1 MISAK
6 LSRSQAIALE
16 REKSL
21 MESHRSELEQIHV
34 QSKSEYEKLKQKH
47 HEEVQ
52 IKVNEYEM
60 KLTNLSLRYLT
71 SNDSYDNFE
80 KLLKVVVFSVDT
92 HRTEIERL
100 KRANTD
106 LENDRNQI
114 RQSLKQMLEL
124 QMKEA
129 MQLLGT
135 NKASIDSN
143 IACINSVTA
152 IDHTHLI
159 EQFEPSLSM
168 LSYENSINDILN
180 KIQSTKDTLHVQ
192 PDTQTSQIHFS
203 PQKSSGTQIEPINT
217 KESIKDE
224 FILSKIDLIN
234 QYYQFDNKTIAE
246 ASNTLNNQS
255 FNHLNKSA
263 LSSSTSFSSNSSLN
277 NTNNNNNNNNNQIVK
292 QLEAEQVIVGEKTL
306 LGNAGGHNSSSA
318 MTSARANDLRHFIEM
333 LLVRSPASEAGQP
346 EAFHEHFHSKPFTR
360 HMEASVSEIVASTI
374 YNDNT
379 PVKKRHDSYYNDDDD
394 DATENFNSS
403 DEEEDDNLRERA
415 NRNST
420 ENSRKYYSHH
430 DISDVELG
438 YTKRQSSEY
447 YDDVKRTLN
456 FDEDEDEHD
465 KHQTNEFNNAT
476 STPTK
481 LTCKQRLF
489 MQKTCLS
496 SNVRDVS
503 KLSTSLICTEQKVK
517 AAKKTNSGAK
527 ANKVKAGKK
536 KSLNLSSSSGR
547 SHSMISL
554 MTTPSSVLNPKS
566 SEMNTRETTT
576 ANQAN
581 KKISASNNNN
591 NTNKR
596 IWK

>member
-1 MISAK
+1 
-6 LSRSQAIALE
+6 
-16 REKSL
+16 
-21 MESHRSELEQIHV
+21 MENVSIFV
-34 QSKSEYEKLKQKH
+34 
-47 HEEVQ
+47 
-52 IKVNEYEM
+52 IVN
-60 KLTNLSLRYLT
+60 
-71 SNDSYDNFE
+71 
-80 KLLKVVVFSVDT
+80 SVDS

-100 KRANTD
+100 KRANSD

-152 IDHTHLI
+152 TDHTHLI

-180 KIQSTKDTLHVQ
+180 KIQSTKDTLIQ
-192 PDTQTSQIHFS
+192 PDTKKSQIDFS
-203 PQKSSGTQIEPINT
+203 PQKTARTQVEPLST
-217 KESIKDE
+217 QESIKDE

-234 QYYQFDNKTIAE
+234 QYYKFDTKTTAE
-246 ASNTLNNQS
+246 TNTLNNQS
-255 FNHLNKSA
+255 FNNLNKSA
-263 LSSSTSFSSNSSLN
+263 LSSSTSFSSSSSLN
-277 NTNNNNNNNNNQIVK
+277 NTNNNNNQIVK
-292 QLEAEQVIVGEKTL
+292 QIETEQVIVEEKTTEVVRENFKNL
-306 LGNAGGHNSSSA
+306 NSSLVAAGGHNISSSA
-318 MTSARANDLRHFIEM
+318 MASARANDLRHFIEM

-346 EAFHEHFHSKPFTR
+346 DAVEHTNSKPFR

-379 PVKKRHDSYYNDDDD
+379 PVKKGHDSYYNDDD
-394 DATENFNSS
+394 ATENFDSS
-403 DEEEDDNLRERA
+403 DEDEEDDLPERA
-415 NRNST
+415 NRNSA
-420 ENSRKYYSHH
+420 ENHRKHYSHH

-465 KHQTNEFNNAT
+465 KLQNDEFNNAT

-481 LTCKQRLF
+481 ITSKQRLF
-489 MQKTCLS
+489 MQKTS
-496 SNVRDVS
+496 SVRDVS
-503 KLSTSLICTEQKVK
+503 KLSTSLMSTDNKVK
-517 AAKKTNSGAK
+517 ATKKTNSGAK
-527 ANKVKAGKK
+527 ANKVKDVKK
-536 KSLNLSSSSGR
+536 KNLNLNSSSSSR

-554 MTTPSSVLNPKS
+554 MTTPSSILNSKDVIA
-566 SEMNTRETTT
+566 TT
-576 ANQAN
+576 QAN
-581 KKISASNNNN
+581 KKITVTNN